1 MDILKSDYEL
11 YHHGIKGQKWGVR
24 RYQNYDGSHTP
35 EGRERERYRKRQE
48 RDTKRGKIDH
58 NKKELKN
65 AACKYVDDAKKARKA
80 LAEFDEQNPEVG
92 KDWYLKDSPV
102 RKYERASLHEREQ
115 MRKKN
120 PELVDKIE
128 KRNKL
133 DDEFNKLSGSNN
145 SNWDD
150 FYKKSEKFINEYG
163 HESFRNTLGDDA
175 NLYYTELWRMGLDD
189 KIDYDSGQIYYRNLS
204 EELW

>member
-48 RDTKRGKIDH
+48 RDEKRGKLDH

-65 AACKYVDDAKKARKA
+65 AAGKYIDDAKKARKA
-80 LAEFDEQNPEVG
+80 LDDFDKQNPEVG

-102 RKYERASLHEREQ
+102 RQYERASLHKREQ

-189 KIDYDSGQIYYRNLS
+189 KIDYDSGQVYYRNLS